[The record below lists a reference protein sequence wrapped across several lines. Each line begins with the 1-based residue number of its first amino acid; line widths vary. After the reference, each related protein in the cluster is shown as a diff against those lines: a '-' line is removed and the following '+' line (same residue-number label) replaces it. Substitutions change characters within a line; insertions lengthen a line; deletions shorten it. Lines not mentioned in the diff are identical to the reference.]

1 MTEKTQ
7 ENSIHLAEIDL
18 AEPQSGRP
26 VSAARQHALSAESP
40 EADPGRHAAPL
51 ERPGGAWL
59 IWLANSFALLWVG
72 GAAAFIWGALG
83 VQSLERLGQ
92 YGFGQLTGLAV
103 FAIAPALLFVM
114 SGLMAREVVRNAHN
128 TRRVEHAIRRLTDPA
143 QYARHEVQTLSQ
155 AVTGEVERINSAL
168 ESALARLAAME
179 EVISHHAESLELS
192 ATDARDRTEELL
204 KGLRKERL
212 RLGEVSESLDD
223 KAALIAAAISD
234 QSKMVAAAAEL
245 ASNQASDSGRRILA
259 SVESL
264 QDAGD
269 SVTERSNIVATK
281 LSERTAHLHELSDT
295 LKERSEDLDAAYVK
309 HRGRL
314 SEAGEALR
322 KEQEKIAAALD
333 FHRAELEVMATTARD
348 GADAL
353 TSASTN
359 GAAAFKQSVDEALD
373 RANSLAGRVR
383 SESEHAAREH
393 EAALARLVAAAQ
405 EAKSISEAAIEAIE
419 AQADAVT
426 QKVEHT
432 NEVAFDA
439 AKRSDDAF
447 AQRLAEADKL
457 TSRASQVADEA
468 AEAVR
473 RRLEAVLASARVET
487 QNVER
492 HIDTMTNRLAE
503 LPVMARER
511 AQEAADALRRGL
523 EGLNAAA
530 MVAAEE
536 SQEIDAAFQARIRQ
550 NYELLSDFMLRMGSV
565 AGGRRVPELGNND
578 LPDPLIGRKR
588 KSAEEDAPKTESNQA
603 NDEMHKPLTGGSAV
617 SQPRRPAPRA
627 AESSVGFPERGGNN
641 ASRPA
646 TEPGWRWKD
655 LLSSM
660 PDEAGANADAAN
672 SNPPKRGSKRDKDE
686 S

>member
-1 MTEKTQ
+1 MTEETLEK
-7 ENSIHLAEIDL
+7 SIHLAEIDL
-18 AEPQSGRP
+18 AEPRSGRP
-26 VSAARQHALSAESP
+26 VPAGQHQAVSAESP
-40 EADPGRHAAPL
+40 EPAARNDAPAPSS
-51 ERPGGAWL
+51 PGGAWL

-103 FAIAPALLFVM
+103 FAVAPALLFIM
-114 SGLMAREVVRNAHN
+114 SGLMAREVVRNGHN

-143 QYARHEVQTLSQ
+143 QYARREVQTLSQ
-155 AVTGEVERINSAL
+155 AVTSEVERINSAL

-192 ATDARDRTEELL
+192 ATDARDRTEDLL

-234 QSKMVAAAAEL
+234 QSKMVAAASEL
-245 ASNQASDSGRRILA
+245 AANQASDSGRRIQA
-259 SVESL
+259 SIEGL

-269 SVTERSNIVATK
+269 SVTERSNIAATK

-295 LKERSEDLDAAYVK
+295 LKERTDNLDAAYVK

-333 FHRAELEVMATTARD
+333 FHRAELDTMVATARG
-348 GADAL
+348 GADSL
-353 TSASTN
+353 TSASSN
-359 GAAAFKQSVDEALD
+359 GAAAFKKAVDDALE

-383 SESEHAAREH
+383 AESEYAATEH
-393 EAALARLVAAAQ
+393 EAALARLIASAQ

-426 QKVEHT
+426 EKVEHA
-432 NEVAFDA
+432 NEIAFNA

-447 AQRLAEADKL
+447 QQRLAEADKL
-457 TSRASQVADEA
+457 TTRASQVADEA
-468 AEAVR
+468 AESVR

-503 LPVMARER
+503 MPVLARER

-565 AGGRRVPELGNND
+565 AGGRRVPELGTNE
-578 LPDPLIGRKR
+578 LPDPLMGRKR
-588 KSAEEDAPKTESNQA
+588 KPAEDESDKPA
-603 NDEMHKPLTGGSAV
+603 AADTTDEMHQPLTGGQ
-617 SQPRRPAPRA
+617 QPRRSAPRA
-627 AESSVGFPERGGNN
+627 AESSVGFPERGG
-641 ASRPA
+641 RPA

-660 PDEAGANADAAN
+660 PEDETEGASAAN
-672 SNPPKRGSKRDKDE
+672 SNPSKRSSKRDKDE

>member
-1 MTEKTQ
+1 MTKKTLEK
-7 ENSIHLAEIDL
+7 SIHLAEISVADPDGDRPVPASQRDTVNAEL
-18 AEPQSGRP
+18 AESVASERVTSG
-26 VSAARQHALSAESP
+26 
-40 EADPGRHAAPL
+40 

-103 FAIAPALLFVM
+103 FAIAPALLFIM

-143 QYARHEVQTLSQ
+143 QYARQEVQTLSQ

-234 QSKMVAAAAEL
+234 QSKMVAAASEL
-245 ASNQASDSGRRILA
+245 AANQASDSGRRIQA
-259 SVESL
+259 SVDSL
-264 QDAGD
+264 QDAGA
-269 SVTERSNIVATK
+269 SVTERSNIAATK

-295 LKERSEDLDAAYVK
+295 LKERTDNLDAAYVK

-333 FHRAELEVMATTARD
+333 FHRAELDVMAATARD
-348 GADAL
+348 GADSL
-353 TSASTN
+353 TSASTK
-359 GAAAFKQSVDEALD
+359 GAAAFKQAVDDALE
-373 RANSLAGRVR
+373 RAHSLAGRVR
-383 SESEHAAREH
+383 AESEHAAREH
-393 EAALARLVAAAQ
+393 EAALARLVASAQ
-405 EAKSISEAAIEAIE
+405 EAKAISEAAIEAIE

-426 QKVEHT
+426 EKVEHA
-432 NEVAFDA
+432 NEIAFNA

-447 AQRLAEADKL
+447 QLRLAEADKL
-457 TSRASQVADEA
+457 TARASQVADEA
-468 AEAVR
+468 AESVR

-487 QNVER
+487 QTVER
-492 HIDTMTNRLAE
+492 HIDTMTTRLAE
-503 LPVMARER
+503 MPVMARER

-565 AGGRRVPELGNND
+565 AGGRRVPDLGSNE
-578 LPDPLIGRKR
+578 LPDPLLGRQR
-588 KSAEEDAPKTESNQA
+588 KPVEEETAEPVVTDTEQ
-603 NDEMHKPLTGGSAV
+603 DMHKPLTGG
-617 SQPRRPAPRA
+617 QPRRSAPRA
-627 AESSVGFPERGGNN
+627 VETSVGFPERGG
-641 ASRPA
+641 RPA

-660 PDEAGANADAAN
+660 PEEDGEGETASAAN
-672 SNPPKRGSKRDKDE
+672 SSPSKRSSKRDKDE

>member
-1 MTEKTQ
+1 MTEKTLDK
-7 ENSIHLAEIDL
+7 SIHLAEIDL
-18 AEPQSGRP
+18 AESATDQT
-26 VSAARQHALSAESP
+26 VSAAGSQVPVSESP
-40 EADPGRHAAPL
+40 QAEPHQPGQTE

-72 GAAAFIWGALG
+72 GATAFIWGALG

-103 FAIAPALLFVM
+103 FAIAPALLFIM

-128 TRRVEHAIRRLTDPA
+128 TRRVERAIRRLSEPA
-143 QYARHEVQTLSQ
+143 QYARHEVQSLSQ
-155 AVTGEVERINSAL
+155 AVTGEVDRINSAL

-212 RLGEVSESLDD
+212 RLGEVSESFDD

-245 ASNQASDSGRRILA
+245 AANQASDSGRRILA

-269 SVTERSNIVATK
+269 SVTERSNIAATK
-281 LSERTAHLHELSDT
+281 LSERTAHLHELADT
-295 LKERSEDLDAAYVK
+295 LKERTDNLDAAYVK

-333 FHRAELEVMATTARD
+333 FHRAELDVMATTARD

-353 TSASTN
+353 TSASTD
-359 GAAAFKQSVDEALD
+359 GAAAFKKSVDEALE
-373 RANSLAGRVR
+373 RAHSLAGRVR
-383 SESEHAAREH
+383 SESEYAAREH
-393 EAALARLVAAAQ
+393 EAALARLIASAQ
-405 EAKSISEAAIEAIE
+405 EAKSISQAAIEAIE

-426 QKVEHT
+426 QKVEHS
-432 NEVAFDA
+432 NEIAFNA
-439 AKRSDDAF
+439 AQRSDDAF
-447 AQRLAEADKL
+447 QQRLAEADKL
-457 TSRASQVADEA
+457 TARASQVADEA
-468 AEAVR
+468 AESVR

-487 QNVER
+487 QTVER
-492 HIDTMTNRLAE
+492 HIDSMTDRLAE

-565 AGGRRVPELGNND
+565 AGGRRVPDLGTNE
-578 LPDPLIGRKR
+578 LPDPLLGRKR
-588 KSAEEDAPKTESNQA
+588 KSADSEDAKAESA
-603 NDEMHKPLTGGSAV
+603 EVSDEMHTPLTGP
-617 SQPRRPAPRA
+617 QPRRAAPRG
-627 AESSVGFPERGGNN
+627 AENSVGFPERGARQTG
-641 ASRPA
+641 
-646 TEPGWRWKD
+646 EPGWRWKD

-660 PDEAGANADAAN
+660 PAEGEADSADGDTAAA
-672 SNPPKRGSKRDKDE
+672 KRPAKRDKGD

>member
-1 MTEKTQ
+1 MTDKTLEK
-7 ENSIHLAEIDL
+7 SVHLAEFEL
-18 AEPQSGRP
+18 AEQQAEQAIAA
-26 VSAARQHALSAESP
+26 SAASAAAAESP
-40 EADPGRHAAPL
+40 AIEAREPAPAG
-51 ERPGGAWL
+51 EHPGGAWL

-72 GAAAFIWGALG
+72 GATAFIWGALG

-103 FAIAPALLFVM
+103 FAIAPALLFIM

-128 TRRVEHAIRRLTDPA
+128 TRRVEHAIRRLSEPA
-143 QYARHEVQTLSQ
+143 HYARHEVQTLSQ
-155 AVTGEVERINSAL
+155 AVTGEVDRINSAL

-295 LKERSEDLDAAYVK
+295 LKGRSEDLDAAYVK
-309 HRGRL
+309 HRSRL

-359 GAAAFKQSVDEALD
+359 GAAAFKKSVDEALE
-373 RANSLAGRVR
+373 RAHSLAGRVR
-383 SESEHAAREH
+383 SESEYAAREH

-419 AQADAVT
+419 AQAEAVT
-426 QKVEHT
+426 QKVEHS
-432 NEVAFDA
+432 NEIAFNA
-439 AKRSDDAF
+439 AQRSDDAF
-447 AQRLAEADKL
+447 QQRLAEADKL
-457 TSRASQVADEA
+457 TARASQVADET
-468 AEAVR
+468 AESVK

-492 HIDTMTNRLAE
+492 HIDSMTDRLAE

-565 AGGRRVPELGNND
+565 AGGRRAPDLGSNE
-578 LPDPLIGRKR
+578 LPDPLAGRKR
-588 KSAEEDAPKTESNQA
+588 KPAEDDASQADASEISEDMNT
-603 NDEMHKPLTGGSAV
+603 PLTGG
-617 SQPRRPAPRA
+617 QPRRSAPRA
-627 AESSVGFPERGGNN
+627 VESSVGFPERGGRQA
-641 ASRPA
+641 AS
-646 TEPGWRWKD
+646 EPGWRWKD

-660 PDEAGANADAAN
+660 PPEEDDTASAGDT
-672 SNPPKRGSKRDKDE
+672 PKSRRPGKRDKDE

>member
-1 MTEKTQ
+1 MTDRIQDSSNQIAEMDLSDPGSKGAVAAAQ
-7 ENSIHLAEIDL
+7 AAEISRDG
-18 AEPQSGRP
+18 E
-26 VSAARQHALSAESP
+26 
-40 EADPGRHAAPL
+40 AAPQR
-51 ERPGGAWL
+51 ERGQAGSRPGGAWL

-103 FAIAPALLFVM
+103 FAIAPALLFIM

-128 TRRVEHAIRRLTDPA
+128 TRRVELAIRRLSEPA
-143 QYARHEVQTLSQ
+143 QYAQGEIQTLSQ
-155 AVTGEVERINSAL
+155 AVSGEVERINAAL

-179 EVISHHAESLELS
+179 EVISHHAESLEQS
-192 ATDARDRTEELL
+192 ATDARDRTEDLL

-245 ASNQASDSGRRILA
+245 AANQASDSGRRILA

-269 SVTERSNIVATK
+269 SVTERSNIAATK
-281 LSERTAHLHELSDT
+281 LSERTAQLHELSDT
-295 LKERSEDLDAAYVK
+295 LKERTEDLDAAYVK

-333 FHRAELEVMATTARD
+333 FHRAELEVMASTARD

-359 GAAAFKQSVDEALD
+359 GAAAFKKAVDDALD
-373 RANSLAGRVR
+373 RAHSLAGRVR
-383 SESEHAAREH
+383 AESEHAAEQH
-393 EAALARLVAAAQ
+393 ETALARLVAAAQ
-405 EAKSISEAAIEAIE
+405 EAKSISEAAIEAME
-419 AQADAVT
+419 SQADAVT
-426 QKVEHT
+426 RKVERT
-432 NEVAFDA
+432 NEISFDV
-439 AKRSDDAF
+439 AKRSDEAF
-447 AQRLAEADKL
+447 QQRLAEADKL
-457 TSRASQVADEA
+457 TARASQVADEA
-468 AEAVR
+468 AESVR
-473 RRLEAVLASARVET
+473 RRLEAVIVSARTESE
-487 QNVER
+487 NVER
-492 HIDTMTNRLAE
+492 QIDSMTNRLAE
-503 LPVMARER
+503 MPVMARER

-565 AGGRRVPELGNND
+565 AGGRRAPDLGSNE
-578 LPDPLIGRKR
+578 LPDPLSARR
-588 KSAEEDAPKTESNQA
+588 RRPQAEEPAKPDAE
-603 NDEMHKPLTGGSAV
+603 DDMHQPLTGGE
-617 SQPRRPAPRA
+617 PRRPAPRA
-627 AESSVGFPERGGNN
+627 ELNRAEPGRAESNSVSFPERGGR
-641 ASRPA
+641 SSS
-646 TEPGWRWKD
+646 EPGWRWKD

-660 PDEAGANADAAN
+660 PDDEATPSKAAN
-672 SNPPKRGSKRDKDE
+672 TATPKRPSKRDTDE

>member
-1 MTEKTQ
+1 MTEKTL
-7 ENSIHLAEIDL
+7 EKSIHLAEIDL
-18 AEPQSGRP
+18 AEPRSGRP
-26 VSAARQHALSAESP
+26 IPAGQQHAISAESP
-40 EADPGRHAAPL
+40 EPAAREDAPAA

-72 GAAAFIWGALG
+72 GATAFIWGALG

-103 FAIAPALLFVM
+103 FAIAPALLFIM

-143 QYARHEVQTLSQ
+143 QYARREVQTLAQ

-234 QSKMVAAAAEL
+234 QSKMVAAASEL
-245 ASNQASDSGRRILA
+245 AANQASDSGRRILA

-264 QDAGD
+264 QDAGA
-269 SVTERSNIVATK
+269 SVTERSNIAATK

-295 LKERSEDLDAAYVK
+295 LKERTDNLDAAYVK

-333 FHRAELEVMATTARD
+333 FHRAELDVMAATARD
-348 GADAL
+348 GADSL
-353 TSASTN
+353 TSASTR
-359 GAAAFKQSVDEALD
+359 GAAAFKKAVDDALE

-383 SESEHAAREH
+383 AESEHAASEH
-393 EAALARLVAAAQ
+393 EAALARLVASAQ
-405 EAKSISEAAIEAIE
+405 EAKAISEAAIEAIE

-426 QKVEHT
+426 HKVEHA
-432 NEVAFDA
+432 NEIAFNA

-447 AQRLAEADKL
+447 QQRLAEADKL
-457 TSRASQVADEA
+457 TARASQVADEA
-468 AEAVR
+468 AESVR

-503 LPVMARER
+503 MPVMARER

-565 AGGRRVPELGNND
+565 AGGRRVPELGNNE

-588 KSAEEDAPKTESNQA
+588 KPVEDDAAKPANAETEDEI
-603 NDEMHKPLTGGSAV
+603 EMHTPLTGG
-617 SQPRRPAPRA
+617 QPRRSAPRPV
-627 AESSVGFPERGGNN
+627 ESSVGFPERGG
-641 ASRPA
+641 RPA

-660 PDEAGANADAAN
+660 PEDEGESASAGN
-672 SNPPKRGSKRDKDE
+672 SNPPKRPSKRDKDE